1 METSAALVMRRAGA
15 GIGIATYQ
23 QVNAAA
29 ALVVAVMCSGTACN
43 PPQQTAER
51 SATRPTTAQ
60 SVTGVNQQDIET
72 VVKNYFSAY
81 NNADIDGMSRVSF
94 GYVLAGIQD
103 KGEAYQKDIAA
114 NLAKKGKVTI
124 LGYSEFSSQ
133 KDIRASI
140 VVSARRDKAL
150 TDFEL
155 RFNMV
160 RLKNDWRVNQIEE
173 L

>member
-1 METSAALVMRRAGA
+1 MISVFLHRALGRV
-15 GIGIATYQ
+15 
-23 QVNAAA
+23 AA
-29 ALVVAVMCSGTACN
+29 ALAVAVVCLGSACN
-43 PPQQTAER
+43 APQQTAEQ
-51 SATRPTTAQ
+51 SAGQPTTTQ
-60 SVTGVNQQDIET
+60 SVAGVNQKDIEA
-72 VVKNYFSAY
+72 VIKNYFSAY

-103 KGEAYQKDIAA
+103 KGEAYQADIVE
-114 NLAKKGKVTI
+114 NLDKKGNVTI

-140 VVSARRDKAL
+140 VVSTHRDKVLAN
-150 TDFEL
+150 FEL

-160 RLKNDWRVNQIEE
+160 KLKNDWRINQIEE

>member
-1 METSAALVMRRAGA
+1 MIGVYPHRALGR
-15 GIGIATYQ
+15 
-23 QVNAAA
+23 AA
-29 ALVVAVMCSGTACN
+29 ALAVAVMCLGAACN
-43 PPQQTAER
+43 APQQTAER
-51 SATRPTTAQ
+51 SATRPTTTQ
-60 SVTGVNQQDIET
+60 SVAGVNQQDIET
-72 VVKNYFSAY
+72 VIKNYFSAY

-103 KGEAYQKDIAA
+103 KGEAYQKDIVE

-140 VVSARRDKAL
+140 VVSARRDKVLAN
-150 TDFEL
+150 FEL

>member
-1 METSAALVMRRAGA
+1 MIGVFPHRALGRAATLA
-15 GIGIATYQ
+15 
-23 QVNAAA
+23 
-29 ALVVAVMCSGTACN
+29 VAVMCLGAACN
-43 PPQQTAER
+43 APQQTAEQ
-51 SATRPTTAQ
+51 SATRPTTTQ
-60 SVTGVNQQDIET
+60 SVAGVNQQDIET
-72 VVKNYFSAY
+72 VIKNYFSAY

-103 KGEAYQKDIAA
+103 KGEAYRNDIVE

-140 VVSARRDKAL
+140 VVSARRDKVLAN
-150 TDFEL
+150 FEL

>member
-1 METSAALVMRRAGA
+1 
-15 GIGIATYQ
+15 
-23 QVNAAA
+23 
-29 ALVVAVMCSGTACN
+29 
-43 PPQQTAER
+43 
-51 SATRPTTAQ
+51 
-60 SVTGVNQQDIET
+60 
-72 VVKNYFSAY
+72 
-81 NNADIDGMSRVSF
+81 MSRVSF

-103 KGEAYQKDIAA
+103 KGEAYRNDIVE

-140 VVSARRDKAL
+140 VVSARRDKVLAN
-150 TDFEL
+150 FEL